1 MHKLLQSKIQTN
13 RSWIQGHEIYKKILI
28 ASSALVLLLHVGHC
42 QALLLPEKAWC
53 LIIASIAKPYLRAV
67 TRQVL
72 QNRCPHGVESTSFQE
87 GKPLRG
93 SRQIGHW
100 RGSSDILK
108 VSLFYVFQKSC
119 LRNSLTVKYPG
130 ILRLP
135 SEDSK
140 IIANCIT
147 NLWRALSFLEYLH
160 AKSRW

>member
-1 MHKLLQSKIQTN
+1 M
-13 RSWIQGHEIYKKILI
+13 

-53 LIIASIAKPYLRAV
+53 LIIAAISKSYLRAV

-108 VSLFYVFQKSC
+108 VSLFYVFKKSC
-119 LRNSLTVKYPG
+119 LRNSLTVKCPVFFY
-130 ILRLP
+130 
-135 SEDSK
+135 DFAQK
-140 IIANCIT
+140 IRKLLLIALLICEEH
-147 NLWRALSFLEYLH
+147 SFWENLH
-160 AKSRW
+160 AKSRWMLTLIDLSQTRWINEVLQDHQ

>member
-1 MHKLLQSKIQTN
+1 MTSRTSDLQINLNGFFSPSPPSARRALPGAPVARNSLMPYVAAITKL
-13 RSWIQGHEIYKKILI
+13 
-28 ASSALVLLLHVGHC
+28 
-42 QALLLPEKAWC
+42 
-53 LIIASIAKPYLRAV
+53 YLRAV

-108 VSLFYVFQKSC
+108 VSSFYVFKKSC
-119 LRNSLTVKYPG
+119 WRNSLTVKYPG

-147 NLWRALSFLEYLH
+147 NLWRALAFWEYLQ
-160 AKSRW
+160 AKSRWGLN